1 MSISELLCNVNMK
14 YTLAQVGEHKEI
26 GHTECG
32 SPGRH
37 DHKWILRDHVG
48 PTSRNLS
55 QPAGVVMEIDPMVSP
70 AVAVRHDLVLS
81 SE

>member
-1 MSISELLCNVNMK
+1 MSAWLQHLD
-14 YTLAQVGEHKEI
+14 QVGEHKEI
-26 GHTECG
+26 GHTERG

-37 DHKWILRDHVG
+37 DHKWILCDNVG
-48 PTSRNLS
+48 PTSRDLP
-55 QPAGVVMEIDPMVSP
+55 QPAGVVVEIDPMVSP